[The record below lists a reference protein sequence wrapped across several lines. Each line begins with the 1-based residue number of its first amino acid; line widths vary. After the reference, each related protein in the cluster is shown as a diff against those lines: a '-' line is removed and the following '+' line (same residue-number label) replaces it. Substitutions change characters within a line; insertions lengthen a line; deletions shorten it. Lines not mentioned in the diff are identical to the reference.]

1 MENKNREEKRK
12 MDKKFEDIEN
22 KFENLLY
29 MYKFEDLKKKVLA
42 SDDLDKLLNVNG
54 IMRRSIFQ

>member
-42 SDDLDKLLNVNG
+42 YDDLDKLLNVNG

>member
-1 MENKNREEKRK
+1 